1 MSSLAITQVLDAG
14 LRATIVLGAAAV
26 AALALRRGSAAAR
39 HFVWTLG
46 LVAALTLPLV
56 GALVPAWKLPLLP
69 APETLARLAP
79 APAVGSVLEA
89 PAPRVRHAREA
100 PPASVAVLPEPTVA
114 PRAAARVDFAARLGQ
129 LWLAGALL
137 VVLPLVVG
145 TARVL
150 RSSRRSAS
158 LDSPA
163 WNALLREVA
172 GTLGLSRPVR
182 LLRGGPRAM
191 PMALGMFRPAVL
203 LPEDCETW
211 SDERRR
217 TVLTHELA
225 HVKRLDCLT
234 QSLAHVACALYW
246 FHPLAWLAARRL
258 RIERERAC
266 DDLVLRVGASG
277 PDYADELLQLARS
290 LRASPSAALA
300 GVAMARPS
308 QLEGRLLAIL
318 DPRLERRAPSRRAA
332 AASAALA
339 AGFLVPVAAV
349 EPWSQPSFGLR
360 TDVVEST
367 FASSA
372 GPAPAAAPSTRAP
385 RPSAAAEPQA
395 RPEPEPE
402 REPEAEDEAEQEPA
416 QSAAPAHDERVVKAL
431 TGALSDSDAQV
442 RKEAV
447 FALGKLRAA
456 GSARAIAAALQ
467 DSDAEVRQQAAFALG
482 QLRSEVSVNALIGA
496 LEDKDAEVRQQAVFA
511 LGQIRSPGAAKA
523 LAGTLAD
530 ASAEVRQQAVFALG
544 QLRDPGS
551 ASALSAALKD
561 SDPDVRQ
568 QAAFALG
575 QLRDPNSAAA
585 LAAALKDS
593 DADVRQQAAFALGQ
607 LRHSGSVGALAGALK
622 DSDADV
628 RQQAAFALG
637 QIRSKDAVP
646 ALLEMLKAD
655 KNADIR
661 QQAAFALG
669 QIGDERALEAITAA
683 LKDADA
689 DVRRQAAHALG
700 QLTR

>member
-1 MSSLAITQVLDAG
+1 MSALAIDPLLEAG
-14 LRATIVLGAAAV
+14 LRATLVLGAAGL

-39 HFVWTLG
+39 HLVWTLG
-46 LVAALTLPLV
+46 LIGSLTLPLV
-56 GALVPAWKLPLLP
+56 NAFVPAWRLPLLP
-69 APETLARLAP
+69 ARETVTASVTARAVPLPRKP
-79 APAVGSVLEA
+79 APARPG
-89 PAPRVRHAREA
+89 
-100 PPASVAVLPEPTVA
+100 
-114 PRAAARVDFAARLGQ
+114 PRAALDGAAASSAVIGEPSLGQPAAPRLDVSARLGQ
-129 LWLAGALL
+129 LWLLGALL

-145 TARVL
+145 SARVL
-150 RSSRRSAS
+150 WSSRRART
-158 LDSPA
+158 LDSGA
-163 WNALLREVA
+163 WSALLRELA
-172 GTLGLSRPVR
+172 GALELSRPVR
-182 LLRGGPRAM
+182 LLRGGRHAM
-191 PMALGMFRPAVL
+191 PMAVGFFHAAVV
-203 LPEDCETW
+203 LPEDCEEW

-217 TVLTHELA
+217 AVLTHELA

-234 QSLAHVACALYW
+234 QALAHVACALYW

-277 PDYADELLQLARS
+277 PDYAEELLQLARS

-318 DPRLERRAPSRRAA
+318 DPRLERRAPSRRTAA
-332 AASAALA
+332 AAATLA

-349 EPWSQPSFGLR
+349 EPWSPPSFGTR
-360 TDVVEST
+360 TDVNETS
-367 FASSA
+367 FASASA
-372 GPAPAAAPSTRAP
+372 ENAPVASPQPAPQPQAALAPLQP
-385 RPSAAAEPQA
+385 EPQ
-395 RPEPEPE
+395 E
-402 REPEAEDEAEQEPA
+402 REAEEEVEQEPQPPA
-416 QSAAPAHDERVVKAL
+416 SPAHDERVVKAL
-431 TGALSDSDAQV
+431 TGALSDSDAEV

-447 FALGKLRAA
+447 FALGQLRAA

-467 DSDAEVRQQAAFALG
+467 DAEAEVRQQAAFALG
-482 QLRSEVSVNALIGA
+482 QLRNEGSVNALIGA
-496 LEDKDAEVRQQAVFA
+496 LEDKDPEVRQQVVFA
-511 LGQIRSPGAAKA
+511 LGQIRAPGSAKA
-523 LAGTLAD
+523 LGAALSD
-530 ASAEVRQQAVFALG
+530 ASAKVRQQAAFALG
-544 QLRDPGS
+544 QLREPGS
-551 ASALSAALKD
+551 AGALAGALKD
-561 SDPDVRQ
+561 ADADVRQ

-575 QLRDPNSAAA
+575 QLREPGSAGA
-585 LAAALKDS
+585 LAGALKDS

-607 LRHSGSVGALAGALK
+607 LRHAGTVGALAGALK
-622 DSDADV
+622 DSDAEV